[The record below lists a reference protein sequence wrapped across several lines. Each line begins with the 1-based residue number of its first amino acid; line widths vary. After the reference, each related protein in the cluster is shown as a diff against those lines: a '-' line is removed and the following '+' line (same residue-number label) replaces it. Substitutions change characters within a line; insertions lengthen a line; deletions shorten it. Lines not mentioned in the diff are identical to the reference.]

1 MMIWVKFLIN
11 HEAREINS
19 GPSVS
24 SHVQPGLFFSTVA
37 CHGEDEVVP
46 LEKKRR
52 HHKK

>member
-19 GPSVS
+19 GLSVS
-24 SHVQPGLFFSTVA
+24 TQPGLFFSTVV

-46 LEKKRR
+46 LEKKRPTS
-52 HHKK
+52 